1 MRRRSRPQL
10 PAETQATVLIAVH
23 VAVAVAAL
31 VLFLLLSRRSKRR
44 TSTTVPPSGEFDYIV
59 VGGGLAGSVLAA
71 RLSEDASKRV
81 LVVEAGESSPDSIF
95 IRISGAILKLF
106 RNPAFDWCWQT
117 VAEAGCFG
125 RRVFLCR
132 GKLLGGSTC
141 LNAQLT
147 FRGAPRDYGWGEG
160 WSADELAATFDSIE
174 LRQKEPMGSCGMH
187 VQLPNYQHE
196 LSRRFLGACG
206 PDVHPDLA
214 PRSSFNDWGDRYD
227 GGAGSGYGRF
237 ELSQRD
243 GTRWT
248 AASSYLAVAAARPNV
263 TVLTGHTVSR
273 VTLDTIERRKVGK
286 AAGRDARQLVATG
299 VELRD
304 NTRTAR
310 RARKQ
315 AADAAVRHAVDS
327 GEADWKQ
334 LRELL
339 DFADQSRIG
348 ADQFTGE
355 VDAIIAA
362 AIKLIDNHR
371 EILRDAT
378 DPEPRTQLDIPRLDA
393 ATMAVDADAAL
404 REVTQ
409 RLIARLPSCQGGRV
423 LREQAADAAAALALA
438 RYLDAR
444 LQSTPGQE
452 PGRAPDLGEA
462 AVAELRT
469 ELRAI
474 VAAAPSAAAV
484 GGGGG
489 GGGDTTI
496 RLAAGGEVVLAAGAL
511 ASPQLLMLSGIGDE
525 ATLRA
530 AGVRCRL
537 SLPAVGE
544 GLQDHGAVTVAYEC
558 SIADGMS
565 EIKPWMPY
573 LNVLSPL
580 ALLKWA
586 TRGAGILSTTFCD
599 HGAFLRSRPAVELP
613 DVQLRFVPGIG
624 PDPDGVKAY
633 ELLGKGV
640 QHPRYGYTLQVINC
654 RPKAVGSVRIASADA
669 MVAPEV
675 RCNYLG
681 RREDVA
687 AIVRGVAVARSL
699 ARAGPLGEVSLKEVY
714 PGEEVRSDE
723 EVEAYIRRTLHSANG
738 LSGGCCIGRVVDD
751 ELRVHGVA
759 GLRVADGS
767 VMPHIVGSQLALPT
781 TAIAERGAS
790 FIVAA
795 ARSRKRP
802 AASPPRR
809 RA

>member
-10 PAETQATVLIAVH
+10 PPETQATVLIAVH

-31 VLFLLLSRRSKRR
+31 VLFLLLSRRSTRR

-81 LVVEAGESSPDSIF
+81 LVVEAGDSSPDSIF

-117 VAEAGCFG
+117 VAEAGCLG

-147 FRGAPRDYGWGEG
+147 FRGAPRDYGWGDG
-160 WSADELAATFDSIE
+160 WSADELAATFGSIE
-174 LRQKEPMGSCGMH
+174 LRRKEPMASCGMH
-187 VQLPNYQHE
+187 VQLPKYQHE

-206 PDVHPDLA
+206 PEIHPDLA
-214 PRSSFNDWGDRYD
+214 PRASFNDWGDRYD

-248 AASSYLAVAAARPNV
+248 AASSYLAVAAARPSV
-263 TVLTGHTVSR
+263 TVLTGHTVAR
-273 VTLDTIERRKVGK
+273 VTLDTLERRKVGK
-286 AAGRDARQLVATG
+286 AAGRNLVATG

-310 RARKQ
+310 RARNQ

-362 AIKLIDNHR
+362 ATKLIDNHR
-371 EILRDAT
+371 AILRDAT
-378 DPEPRTQLDIPRLDA
+378 DPEPRTQLDVPRLDA

-452 PGRAPDLGEA
+452 PGRAPDPAPAQASTA
-462 AVAELRT
+462 ASRRGT
-469 ELRAI
+469 SRARARRRRRRPAR
-474 VAAAPSAAAV
+474 AA
-484 GGGGG
+484 
-489 GGGDTTI
+489 
-496 RLAAGGEVVLAAGAL
+496 LAHPGSSAGA
-511 ASPQLLMLSGIGDE
+511 
-525 ATLRA
+525 R
-530 AGVRCRL
+530 
-537 SLPAVGE
+537 
-544 GLQDHGAVTVAYEC
+544 
-558 SIADGMS
+558 
-565 EIKPWMPY
+565 
-573 LNVLSPL
+573 
-580 ALLKWA
+580 
-586 TRGAGILSTTFCD
+586 
-599 HGAFLRSRPAVELP
+599 
-613 DVQLRFVPGIG
+613 
-624 PDPDGVKAY
+624 
-633 ELLGKGV
+633 
-640 QHPRYGYTLQVINC
+640 
-654 RPKAVGSVRIASADA
+654 
-669 MVAPEV
+669 
-675 RCNYLG
+675 
-681 RREDVA
+681 
-687 AIVRGVAVARSL
+687 
-699 ARAGPLGEVSLKEVY
+699 
-714 PGEEVRSDE
+714 
-723 EVEAYIRRTLHSANG
+723 
-738 LSGGCCIGRVVDD
+738 
-751 ELRVHGVA
+751 
-759 GLRVADGS
+759 
-767 VMPHIVGSQLALPT
+767 
-781 TAIAERGAS
+781 
-790 FIVAA
+790 
-795 ARSRKRP
+795 
-802 AASPPRR
+802 
-809 RA
+809 

>member
-117 VAEAGCFG
+117 VAEAGCLG

-132 GKLLGGSTC
+132 GKLLGGSAC

-263 TVLTGHTVSR
+263 TVLTGHTVAR
-273 VTLDTIERRKVGK
+273 VTLERRKAGN
-286 AAGRDARQLVATG
+286 AAGRDARHLVATG

-304 NTRTAR
+304 NTRSAR

-315 AADAAVRHAVDS
+315 AADATVRHAVDS

-362 AIKLIDNHR
+362 ATKLIDHHR

-423 LREQAADAAAALALA
+423 RREQATGDAAALALA

-759 GLRVADGS
+759 GLRVADAS
-767 VMPHIVGSQLALPT
+767 VMPRIVGSQLALPT